1 MPQNTSPGELVS
13 SLSAC
18 RENASKAAPTAYL
31 NGLPG
36 LGKYA
41 ISKEIDKILGCH
53 WRLIHN
59 RIVMGLVEAVGVAM
73 TMDTRLCKKPFVR
86 Q

>member
-18 RENASKAAPTAYL
+18 RENASKAAPTVYL

-41 ISKEIDKILGCH
+41 ISKILGCH

-59 RIVMGLVEAVGVAM
+59 RIVMGLVEAVGVAR
-73 TMDTRLCKKPFVR
+73 TMDTRLREKPFVR